1 MYYYE
6 NSTVEEQKR
15 FGASG
20 ELLFNAEGNKELAMH
35 VEKVMQVYVFNRK
48 MIVQENIK
56 LLQLT
61 AGTGSLRQGSPYKVG
76 LRFFLLETIEKMG
89 FVFKDTLSDKQLLF
103 PMLPK
108 VNDSNDDKD
117 SKPAAAKVAR
127 LSLNG
132 KSDSDDDSELS
143 CEQSSS
149 IGY

>member
-1 MYYYE
+1 
-6 NSTVEEQKR
+6 
-15 FGASG
+15 
-20 ELLFNAEGNKELAMH
+20 MH
-35 VEKVMQVYVFNRK
+35 VEKVMQVYVLNRE

-61 AGTGSLRQGSPYKVG
+61 AGTGNLRQRSPYKVG
-76 LRFFLLETIEKMG
+76 FRFFLLETIEKMG

-143 CEQSSS
+143 CDQRQVRQR
-149 IGY
+149 